1 MKSGTTLPASDKAI
15 IIIGDPGTRKTTLAL
30 NFPQPYFLDC
40 DGNMSAP
47 VEQTGITSFLY
58 DSAARDD
65 SNNIIH
71 PLLRFQHC
79 IACLNAAAA
88 SDSVRTIIIDSL
100 TSFTDII
107 LSEVRRQEFGASAA
121 TDPARDIADAKAMRI
136 QDWGKFAF
144 LIKNIITKLR
154 TCGKIIVVT
163 AHNSFEKDDV
173 DSRFKQFINVPGQ
186 SKSTISGLFTDCWHT
201 FMEVRGVGDAAKHN
215 FLVRTLPIN
224 EIDHRGV
231 KSSFR
236 NLSRINTFDE
246 TITEIR
252 KL

>member
-1 MKSGTTLPASDKAI
+1 MKQGTTLPPSDKAI

-30 NFPQPYFLDC
+30 HFPQPYFLDC
-40 DGNMSAP
+40 DGNLSAP
-47 VEQTGITSFLY
+47 VEQTNIHSFLY

-65 SNNIIH
+65 TGAIIH
-71 PLLRFQHC
+71 PILRYQHC
-79 IACLNAAAA
+79 ISCLNQAAA
-88 SDSVRTIIIDSL
+88 SPDVRTIIIDSL
-100 TSFTDII
+100 TSFTDIL

-121 TDPARDIADAKAMRI
+121 TDLARDAADNKAMRI

-144 LIKNIITKLR
+144 LIKNLITKLR

-163 AHNSFEKDDV
+163 AHNSFEKDEV

-186 SKSTISGLFTDCWHT
+186 AKTTISGLFTDCWHT
-201 FMEVRGVGDAAKHN
+201 FMEVKGVGETAKHN
-215 FLVRTLPIN
+215 FLVRTLPVS
-224 EIDHRGV
+224 EVDHRGV

-236 NLSRINTFDE
+236 NLKRINTFDE
-246 TITEIR
+246 IITEIR